1 MQIFKNVNHW
11 QKHRSNLEQNK
22 TIGFIPT
29 MGALHEGHLSLVKKS
44 TLDNDYTVVS
54 IFINP
59 TQFNN
64 DDDFKNYP
72 ISIDDDLDI
81 LKSRGVSFILLPS
94 FNDLY
99 KDNYNYKISENNLS
113 LIMEGKKRPGH
124 FDGVLTVVMKLLNI
138 VNPQK
143 AYFGEKD
150 YQQLKLICGMVE
162 AFFMKVEIIFCS
174 TIRENDG
181 LAFSSRNV
189 KLSEEQRTLA
199 PEFSKILRSK
209 KSIEKIKTSLAKKG
223 FQVEYVEEHDKRIY
237 AAIQLGKVRLID
249 NEKL

>member
-1 MQIFKNVNHW
+1 MQIFKNLNHW

-113 LIMEGKKRPGH
+113 L
-124 FDGVLTVVMKLLNI
+124 
-138 VNPQK
+138 
-143 AYFGEKD
+143 Y
-150 YQQLKLICGMVE
+150 
-162 AFFMKVEIIFCS
+162 
-174 TIRENDG
+174 
-181 LAFSSRNV
+181 
-189 KLSEEQRTLA
+189 
-199 PEFSKILRSK
+199 
-209 KSIEKIKTSLAKKG
+209 
-223 FQVEYVEEHDKRIY
+223 
-237 AAIQLGKVRLID
+237 
-249 NEKL
+249 